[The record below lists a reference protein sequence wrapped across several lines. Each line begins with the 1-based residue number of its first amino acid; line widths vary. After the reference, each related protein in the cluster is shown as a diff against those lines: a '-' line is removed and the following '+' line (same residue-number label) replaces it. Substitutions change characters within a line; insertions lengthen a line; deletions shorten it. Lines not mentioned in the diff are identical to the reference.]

1 MVDRMWEILTT
12 LTDEAERAA
21 VAKCTEL
28 GFDPNRGIV
37 SLEESFANL
46 GAART
51 ILMDAIEKRKL
62 IQLPITVQNALLGHL
77 EAIGRALTGL
87 AGGADEVVNLAAAIE
102 QLNTAI
108 WQYGLHNLSKEVL
121 GYQTKMNQLKQ
132 EELAIKG
139 LKVELEG
146 GLAVRRSLEQL
157 LSEAQ
162 TSAGGLKDQLGAAEE
177 QTKKIAKHVT
187 EAVEADQKASAVLA
201 TVQQTDTT
209 SSQLLATTKAS
220 SAEVLALEARI
231 KEFHTSVDEYRTK
244 IATTFADADSGV
256 EKNRTA
262 TDELIARLKDLE
274 NQIKVQIEKATGHS
288 LFHSFQTRKDA
299 LVKSKRLWAITLGA
313 LVACSIGVS
322 LLVLFTTHE
331 MNSAFYLKLSMGLPL
346 IYAITFCTVQ
356 YTRERKLEEEYAF
369 KSNISIS
376 LIPYQELEG
385 KLVDQ
390 KSPAELDKYTAFI
403 IESVNKVF
411 TSPTEKVFEAG
422 GRQKD
427 SLTDKGIKQLIQVLE
442 PLLKVLQRH

>member
-1 MVDRMWEILTT
+1 V
-12 LTDEAERAA
+12 
-21 VAKCTEL
+21 
-28 GFDPNRGIV
+28 
-37 SLEESFANL
+37 
-46 GAART
+46 
-51 ILMDAIEKRKL
+51 
-62 IQLPITVQNALLGHL
+62 
-77 EAIGRALTGL
+77 TG
-87 AGGADEVVNLAAAIE
+87 
-102 QLNTAI
+102 
-108 WQYGLHNLSKEVL
+108 
-121 GYQTKMNQLKQ
+121 
-132 EELAIKG
+132 
-139 LKVELEG
+139 
-146 GLAVRRSLEQL
+146 
-157 LSEAQ
+157 
-162 TSAGGLKDQLGAAEE
+162 
-177 QTKKIAKHVT
+177 
-187 EAVEADQKASAVLA
+187 AVEADQKASAVLA
-201 TVQQTDTT
+201 TLQQTDTT

-220 SAEVLALEARI
+220 NAEVLALEARI
-231 KEFHTSVDEYRTK
+231 KELHTSVDEYRAK
-244 IATTFADADSGV
+244 IATTFVDADSGV

-274 NQIKVQIEKATGHS
+274 NQIKVQIEKATGYS

-299 LVKSKRLWAITLGA
+299 LVKSKRLWAIALGA

-376 LIPYQELEG
+376 LIPYQELVG
-385 KLVDQ
+385 QLVDQ

-411 TSPTEKVFEAG
+411 TSPTEKVFEGG

-427 SLTDKGIKQLIQVLE
+427 NLTDKGIKQLIQVLE